1 MQDIYK
7 KILGLLKSYF
17 NCNNWENLFLNGG
30 CYWLANFL
38 HDRISETYLVINRVD
53 EHCALSISGKV
64 YDVTGEISGRN
75 FHRASD
81 REISFMKK
89 NYKPKFDVVE
99 LSDFLIKNI

>member
-1 MQDIYK
+1 MLDTYNRV
-7 KILGLLKSYF
+7 LMLLKYYF
-17 NCNNWENLFLNGG
+17 DCSNWKGLFLNGG

-38 HDRISETYLVINRVD
+38 SDRISGSYLVISRVD